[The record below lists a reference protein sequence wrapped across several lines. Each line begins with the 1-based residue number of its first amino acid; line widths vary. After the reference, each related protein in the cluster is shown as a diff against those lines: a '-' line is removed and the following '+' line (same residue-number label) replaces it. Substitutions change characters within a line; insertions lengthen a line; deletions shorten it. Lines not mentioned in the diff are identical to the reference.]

1 MWTEPIILTISF
13 NLAQAFFALIV
24 AVLVRKFYLDYDNKY
39 FYFWIWSWGTF
50 AIQLIGS
57 CMPFLEGFWFDFDHP
72 ISLFVAIV
80 TAICSYLQVLFLFV
94 GFYELSFRKQFSPF
108 KLKIIVQGIILFSIT
123 MVMIYFD
130 KEENESL
137 RLFFRLGVKEFFFGL
152 FFTVCSVL
160 ILLYRRGIAMK
171 FVMVS
176 FLLYGGAQ
184 FHYLYL
190 HLTILLDI
198 DYLDHPFYLG
208 VFDLLLTVFLGI
220 GLVMAVLELES
231 RRLRKVNE
239 ELDVFL
245 YRSAHDLRAPL
256 MGVKGVLS
264 LMDMSQESNQTE
276 LEHLVVQEID
286 KADHVIREIVTLR
299 QSQKKSLTISYL
311 NLKDIIVRVIEDL
324 NQKMV
329 VSKSIQFDI
338 MLDHLSSFYSDKGR
352 LYDVLYRLI
361 SNAVIYHD
369 LTRENPKITI
379 DFRVLKGKVMLSIA
393 DNGKGMDAKY
403 LPYIFDMFYRV
414 SKDSKGPGL
423 GLYLAKEMMS
433 QLQGTINVE
442 SERSVGTTMKVLLKD
457 LKDATHA

>member
-1 MWTEPIILTISF
+1 
-13 NLAQAFFALIV
+13 
-24 AVLVRKFYLDYDNKY
+24 
-39 FYFWIWSWGTF
+39 
-50 AIQLIGS
+50 
-57 CMPFLEGFWFDFDHP
+57 
-72 ISLFVAIV
+72 
-80 TAICSYLQVLFLFV
+80 
-94 GFYELSFRKQFSPF
+94 
-108 KLKIIVQGIILFSIT
+108 
-123 MVMIYFD
+123 
-130 KEENESL
+130 
-137 RLFFRLGVKEFFFGL
+137 
-152 FFTVCSVL
+152 
-160 ILLYRRGIAMK
+160 
-171 FVMVS
+171 
-176 FLLYGGAQ
+176 
-184 FHYLYL
+184 
-190 HLTILLDI
+190 
-198 DYLDHPFYLG
+198 
-208 VFDLLLTVFLGI
+208 
-220 GLVMAVLELES
+220 MAVLELES

-329 VSKSIQFDI
+329 VSKSIQFDV
-338 MLDHLSSFYSDKGR
+338 MLDHLSSFYSDKER

-393 DNGKGMDAKY
+393 DNGQGMDAKY